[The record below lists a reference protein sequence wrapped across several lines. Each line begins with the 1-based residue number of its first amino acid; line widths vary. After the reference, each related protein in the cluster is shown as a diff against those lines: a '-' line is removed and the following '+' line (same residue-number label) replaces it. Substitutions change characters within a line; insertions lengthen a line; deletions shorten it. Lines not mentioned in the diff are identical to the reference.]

1 MRRFIGCLST
11 VLLACAVLSLC
22 MVQDALAQSEKT
34 QAPGWDRVT
43 ISQADAGGG
52 KPDTAVSAGERL
64 LRLLPIAGDAR
75 AAADDSSVTSRIFQM
90 AAVLTLLSVA
100 PALLIMTTS
109 FTRFLIAF
117 SFLRAGLGLQGAP
130 ANIVLIVLA
139 LFMTLYVMS
148 PVLDEA
154 WESGAKPL
162 IENKIDEAE
171 AVKRVVKPFERFMLA
186 NVREKDLRMFQDLA
200 AQQGVDGGQSGAGL
214 RALAP
219 AFIVSELRRGFEIGF
234 LILLPFLV
242 IDLLVATLVMSMGM
256 MMLSPTVF
264 SLPCK
269 VLFFVLIDGWSLI
282 VHGLVRSF
290 A

>member
-1 MRRFIGCLST
+1 MRRIILA
-11 VLLACAVLSLC
+11 LLTA
-22 MVQDALAQSEKT
+22 ALAAAVVSPAAAQSARPAMPDWDSPAVT
-34 QAPGWDRVT
+34 RTGTPGDATAPSAT
-43 ISQADAGGG
+43 EAGQ
-52 KPDTAVSAGERL
+52 RL
-64 LRLLPIAGDAR
+64 FSFLPIAAER
-75 AAADDSSVTSRIFQM
+75 AANMSDDSATSRIFQM
-90 AAVLTLLSVA
+90 AAVLTLLSFA

-139 LFMTLYVMS
+139 LFMTFYVMT
-148 PVLDEA
+148 PVFDEA
-154 WESGAKPL
+154 WETGVQPL
-162 IENKIDEAE
+162 MERKIDEAE
-171 AVKRVVKPFERFMLA
+171 AIKRVVKPFEKFMLA
-186 NVREKDLRMFQDLA
+186 NVREKDLGMFQQLA
-200 AQQGVDGGQSGAGL
+200 AQQTGGDSGASDIKL

-256 MMLSPTVF
+256 MMLSPAVF

-269 VLFFVLIDGWSLI
+269 VMFFVLIDGWSLI
-282 VHGLVRSF
+282 VNGLVRSF